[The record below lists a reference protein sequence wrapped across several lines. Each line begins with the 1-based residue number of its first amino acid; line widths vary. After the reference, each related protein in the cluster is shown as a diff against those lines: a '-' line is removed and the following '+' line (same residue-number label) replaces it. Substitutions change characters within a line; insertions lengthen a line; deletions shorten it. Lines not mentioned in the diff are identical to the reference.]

1 MDINGIALIALR
13 VFHSI
18 AAVIW
23 VGGGLYYLIAVR
35 PQSET
40 EFASKAQTRFRE
52 WARPATGVMLAT
64 GVILLF
70 EGLSS
75 NTAGVTYAAVL
86 AAKIA
91 AALAAFWLVSFRRR
105 SARRLRAEQAV
116 TLGMAAFVLGI
127 IISSIWPSD

>member
-1 MDINGIALIALR
+1 MDVNGIALITLR
-13 VFHSI
+13 VLHSG

-23 VGGGLYYLIAVR
+23 VGGGLYYLVAIR
-35 PQSET
+35 PHGST
-40 EFASKAQTRFRE
+40 EFASQAQTRFRE

-86 AAKIA
+86 AGKIG
-91 AALAAFWLVSFRRR
+91 AALAAFWLVSFRRKGAGG
-105 SARRLRAEQAV
+105 SRAQQAV
-116 TLGMAAFVLGI
+116 ALGMAAFLLGVV
-127 IISSIWPSD
+127 ISTVWPAE